1 MIITIDI
8 IYHSITNFEIKINLY
23 FYVVDKS
30 VYDLMCISLSKPLP
44 VLPHR
49 QILNMQ
55 LKWLCLNQ
63 IELYV
68 CDVAHIE
75 WTDYTNFGVY
85 GMHCLSLLWSCEL
98 FVLGV

>member
-1 MIITIDI
+1 MLLISSPRALNPLHFPHLLPPLEIKLMIITIDI

-55 LKWLCLNQ
+55 LK
-63 IELYV
+63 
-68 CDVAHIE
+68 
-75 WTDYTNFGVY
+75 
-85 GMHCLSLLWSCEL
+85 
-98 FVLGV
+98 